1 MITLTRTPDQWIKIN
16 IDGST
21 INNPGKIGVGGIMR
35 DQQGKLLMVVTTP
48 LGKGSNNKAKIKA
61 TIFGFTL

>member
-35 DQQGKLLMVVTTP
+35 DQQGKLLMAVTTP
-48 LGKGSNNKAKIKA
+48 LGKGSNNKSKIKA